1 MVRVAEVELHAS
13 KGICDICMPC
23 ELLAPIRGE
32 RLEGTSLQKPDLG
45 LRDASA
51 VVVASLCEKQPH
63 CPVGKH
69 EQAHGSRCHERV
81 VCPLS
86 ETRSRIGLLGLSFTL
101 CKILILPL
109 ISDLFL
115 RRWRRTWPCGPDPG
129 RSRAAA
135 MDLTVE

>member
-13 KGICDICMPC
+13 KGICEPCLPC
-23 ELLAPIRGE
+23 ELLAPLKRE
-32 RLEGTSLQKPDLG
+32 RLEGASLQQPDLG
-45 LRDASA
+45 LRDAPA
-51 VVVASLCEKQPH
+51 VVLASLCEKQPH

-86 ETRSRIGLLGLSFTL
+86 ETRPLIGLLGLSFTL
-101 CKILILPL
+101 CKISILPL
-109 ISDLFL
+109 VLGLLL
-115 RRWRRTWPCGPDPG
+115 RRWCRTWPCGPDPG

-135 MDLTVE
+135 TDLTVE